1 MIEAIAGILIAAIL
15 TGGMFIEKTAE
26 KELRKEIGK
35 IIPAER
41 IYVDIDSSFFQ
52 IFRGKIKN
60 VEIVLERFDFEGLM
74 IEKFRSKSSG
84 IKFSPG
90 IKKEI
95 EIKEIKE
102 TKFEFE
108 IKEDDLNNFLR
119 RKVKV
124 VKNFK
129 VDLKKNKFNISFYL
143 LNVEFP
149 INPKVEIEG
158 RIFVFEGDKIYLDIP
173 RVKVGIL
180 RIPQFIIDILVKEIN
195 PVFNIKNFEF
205 SKILFIKERNLP
217 GKFSPE
223 IEKIEIKDRMLKVEG
238 EMCVDKNKK

>member
-119 RKVKV
+119 RKVKA

-149 INPKVEIEG
+149 VNPKVEIEG